1 MQHNGLN
8 TGILQAYLDGQMD
21 SGTTSAAEQDMLN
34 RHIEGCTECQTE
46 LKIRRGHSAS
56 VRAGLDH
63 LPQLSYNWNADST
76 TGAWAA
82 FQRQRERSMGGEPIS
97 RNAWRMW
104 SLAGAGLAVAALIFL
119 AFTLAPVR
127 SWAENLL
134 SIFRVQHFTVLE
146 LDPGAIKG
154 GGLQSD
160 QFLNQSVSRIL
171 SDQVT
176 VTENPRK
183 PQLVADAATASKLAG
198 FPVQL
203 LAGQTPSALLFR
215 SGASAQ
221 MKLDRD
227 RLQSILDEAGR
238 SDLQIPGSVDGA
250 IIAIRVPAG
259 IMALYGNCGAA
270 AARLQGNAANERG
283 QPGDDTCVSLI
294 ELPSPTVSAPQ
305 QIDPGQIAQ
314 VALQFLGMSAN
325 DAANFTQ
332 TVDWTTTLVVP
343 VVRGQS
349 SYEQVHVNGNE
360 GVLLR
365 PKGAQSSTRFT
376 LVWVDNGIV
385 YALEGT
391 GDDTTALNLAS
402 QLE

>member
-8 TGILQAYLDGQMD
+8 TGILQAYLDSQMD
-21 SGTTSAAEQDMLN
+21 SGTTSVAEQDTLN
-34 RHIEGCTECQTE
+34 RHIEGCAECQTE
-46 LKIRRGHSAS
+46 LNILRGHAAS

-63 LPQLSYNWNADST
+63 LPQLPRDWNADST
-76 TGAWAA
+76 ATAWAA
-82 FQRQRERSMGGEPIS
+82 FHRQRERSVEGERS
-97 RNAWRMW
+97 NRNAWRTW
-104 SLAGAGLAVAALIFL
+104 SLAGAGLAVVALIF
-119 AFTLAPVR
+119 AVFTVAPVR

-134 SIFRVQHFTVLE
+134 SIFRVQHFTILE
-146 LDPGAIKG
+146 VDPAAMRG
-154 GGLQSD
+154 GGLQGD

-183 PQLVADAATASKLAG
+183 PELVADAATASKLTG
-198 FPVQL
+198 YPVQL

-215 SGASAQ
+215 SAAAAQ

-238 SDLQIPGSVDGA
+238 SDLQIPESVDGA
-250 IIAIRVPAG
+250 TIAIRVPAG
-259 IMALYGNCGAA
+259 IVALYGNCGDAA
-270 AARLQGNAANERG
+270 AHLQGKTPYGLGR
-283 QPGDDTCVSLI
+283 PGDATCVFLT
-294 ELPSPTVSAPQ
+294 ELPSPMVSAPQ

-314 VALQFLGMSAN
+314 VALQFLGMSPS
-325 DAANFTQ
+325 DAINFTQ

-349 SYEQVHVNGNE
+349 SYEQVNVNGNE

-365 PKGAQSSTRFT
+365 PKGRESSTQFT

-385 YALEGT
+385 YALEGR

-402 QLE
+402 QLG

>member
-21 SGTTSAAEQDMLN
+21 SRTTSAAEEDNLN
-34 RHIEGCTECQTE
+34 RHIESCAECQTE
-46 LKIRRGHSAS
+46 LKILSGHAAS
-56 VRAGLDH
+56 VRAALDH
-63 LPQLSYNWNADST
+63 LPQLPHKWNADST
-76 TGAWAA
+76 AGVWAA
-82 FQRQRERSMGGEPIS
+82 FQRQRERSMEGEHIN
-97 RNAWRMW
+97 RNVWRMW
-104 SLAGAGLAVAALIFL
+104 SLAGAGVALVALIFV

-127 SWAENLL
+127 TWAENLL

-146 LDPGAIKG
+146 LNPSAMKG
-154 GGLQSD
+154 GGLQGD
-160 QFLNQSVSRIL
+160 QFLNESVSRIL

-183 PQLVADAATASKLAG
+183 PELVADTATASKLAG

-203 LAGQTPSALLFR
+203 LTGQTPSALLFR

-250 IIAIRVPAG
+250 TIAIRVPAG
-259 IMALYGNCGAA
+259 IMALYGNCGDA
-270 AARLQGNAANERG
+270 AARMQGQAPNGQG
-283 QPGDDTCVSLI
+283 QPGDATCVSLI

-305 QIDPGQIAQ
+305 QIDPGEIAQ
-314 VALQFLGMSAN
+314 VALQFIGMSAN

-343 VVRGQS
+343 VIQGQS
-349 SYEQVHVNGNE
+349 SYEQVHVNGND

-365 PKGAQSSTRFT
+365 PKVPQSSTRFS